1 MVKIWLLT
9 FKPNIGVIT
18 TFPERFVPTG
28 EGMLACVTL
37 RDLMGK
43 MMEEACKDVVIV
55 PMLLPVDENE
65 VEGNTSENARL
76 DKAARGCG
84 EDMKEHFLIFE

>member
-1 MVKIWLLT
+1 M
-9 FKPNIGVIT
+9 PHN
-18 TFPERFVPTG
+18 
-28 EGMLACVTL
+28 AL

-43 MMEEACKDVVIV
+43 MMEEVCKDVVIE

-76 DKAARGCG
+76 DIAARGVWRG
-84 EDMKEHFLIFE
+84 YERTFFDVRVTHPTANSHMK

>member
-1 MVKIWLLT
+1 
-9 FKPNIGVIT
+9 
-18 TFPERFVPTG
+18 
-28 EGMLACVTL
+28 
-37 RDLMGK
+37 
-43 MMEEACKDVVIV
+43 MEEACKDVVIV